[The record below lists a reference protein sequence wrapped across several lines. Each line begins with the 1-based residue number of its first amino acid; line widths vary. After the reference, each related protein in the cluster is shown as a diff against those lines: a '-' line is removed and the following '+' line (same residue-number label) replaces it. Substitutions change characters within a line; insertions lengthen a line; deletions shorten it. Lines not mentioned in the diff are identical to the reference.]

1 MPAGPARHCPAK
13 LLTPVVTLTVSELG
27 GGDALGDA
35 WSGAGPLAGC
45 MVEATGPV
53 DKTAGWT
60 AGSACL
66 LLGLFV
72 SPRPG
77 AVSKAGV

>member
-53 DKTAGWT
+53 DKTRVDCWV
-60 AGSACL
+60 
-66 LLGLFV
+66 GLFAV
-72 SPRPG
+72 RAFRFPPSRG
-77 AVSKAGV
+77 AVSKAAA

>member
-13 LLTPVVTLTVSELG
+13 LLVTPVVTLTVSELG

-53 DKTAGWT
+53 DKTRVDCWV
-60 AGSACL
+60 
-66 LLGLFV
+66 GLF
-72 SPRPG
+72 
-77 AVSKAGV
+77 AVRAFRFPPSRSGV